1 MRIFNE
7 DPAFL
12 VPGDLLQL
20 RGVWEQVRKVTP
32 PVDWEEAGG
41 PFYLVYVRVE
51 SDPGQVFSLN
61 PDVLV
66 KVAR

>member
-1 MRIFNE
+1 MRIFKE

-12 VPGDLLQL
+12 VPGDLIQL
-20 RGVWEQVRKVTP
+20 RGVWEQVRRVTP
-32 PVDWEEAGG
+32 PVDWAEAGG
-41 PFYLVYVRVE
+41 PFYRVFVRVE
-51 SDPGQVFSLN
+51 SDPEQVFGLN